1 MIYENKNG
9 VLIRDL
15 QPQDARRLTD
25 EEIAQGWD
33 ADIEK
38 YEMRLMHQAEG
49 KSISLAAEYNGNV
62 AGYINVYP
70 ASEWGAFANQ
80 GYAEIVDF
88 GVLAKYRNR
97 GIGSQLMDVAEQ
109 IAFTYS
115 DVVYLGVGLH
125 SGYGSAQRIYVKRG
139 YIPDGSGVWYKDKI
153 CEPYAGC
160 FNDDELV
167 LYLYKRKE

>member
-49 KSISLAAEYNGNV
+49 KSISLAAEYNRLSRLRMGRFCKSRV
-62 AGYINVYP
+62 
-70 ASEWGAFANQ
+70 
-80 GYAEIVDF
+80 
-88 GVLAKYRNR
+88 
-97 GIGSQLMDVAEQ
+97 
-109 IAFTYS
+109 
-115 DVVYLGVGLH
+115 
-125 SGYGSAQRIYVKRG
+125 
-139 YIPDGSGVWYKDKI
+139 
-153 CEPYAGC
+153 C
-160 FNDDELV
+160 
-167 LYLYKRKE
+167 